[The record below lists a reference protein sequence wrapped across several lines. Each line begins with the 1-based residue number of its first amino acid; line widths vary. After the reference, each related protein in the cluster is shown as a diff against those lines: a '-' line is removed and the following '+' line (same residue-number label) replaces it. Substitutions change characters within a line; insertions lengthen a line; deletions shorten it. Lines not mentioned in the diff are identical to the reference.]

1 MFSSIHNA
9 MDIIY
14 LHNLKIDTVIGVF
27 DWERRIRQTVI
38 LDLDMGADIR
48 RAAASDA
55 LLDTLNYKA
64 VAKRLMDF
72 VGHSEFQLVETLA
85 ERVAEVVLN
94 EFNVPWLRLRVNKQ
108 GAVRGARDVGV
119 VIERGLR
126 R

>member
-1 MFSSIHNA
+1 

-14 LHNLKIDTVIGVF
+14 LHDLRIDTVIGVF

-48 RAAASDA
+48 RAAATDA
-55 LLDTLNYKA
+55 LADTLNYKA

-94 EFNVPWLRLRVNKQ
+94 EFDVPWLRLRVNKQ

-119 VIERGLR
+119 VIERGQR
-126 R
+126 P